1 MDDDWAGERGDQASL
16 FPKSAGDRLRE
27 AREAQ
32 DLSLADIATRTRVPM
47 RHLQAIENGNLEG
60 IPSPTYAIGF
70 ARAYAR
76 AVGLDEKAI
85 AAEIRGSPQ
94 LPLAPSTEYT
104 AYEPRDP
111 KRVPPRGLA
120 TTAGAIG
127 LLVLLAVVIW
137 FGTSLFRPSDESTL
151 AVPDENTIAAAP
163 EAAPSPAVPAAPAA
177 GQVTL
182 TAVDSVWLKIHDAA
196 GKTLFEKIMAPG
208 ERYDVPA
215 DANGPLI
222 DVGRPDQLQVTV
234 NGSQVAPL
242 GGGTAIRNVAISA
255 AALQARGA
263 AQPGAQPTPA
273 PTPAA
278 SATPR
283 PLTPVVTTPAAAA
296 TRRPAPAPTLASPD
310 PEPTGAA
317 PPAP

>member
-32 DLSLADIATRTRVPM
+32 DLTLADIATRTRVPM
-47 RHLQAIENGNLEG
+47 RHLEAIENGNLEG

-70 ARAYAR
+70 ARSYAR
-76 AVGLDEKAI
+76 VVGLDEKAI
-85 AAEIRGSPQ
+85 AAEIRQNPQ
-94 LPLAPSTEYT
+94 LRFAPSTDYV

-111 KRVPPRGLA
+111 KRLPSRGLA

-127 LLVLLAVVIW
+127 LLVLLVVVVW
-137 FGTSLFRPSDESTL
+137 FGTSLFRHSDETPV
-151 AVPDENTIAAAP
+151 AAPDENIIAAAP
-163 EAAPSPAVPAAPAA
+163 EATPTPAAPAG

-182 TAVDSVWLKIHDAA
+182 VATGSVWLKVHDAA
-196 GKTLFEKIMAPG
+196 GKTLFEKTLAPG

-222 DVGRPDQLQVTV
+222 DVGRPDQLQVTI

-242 GGGTAIRNVAISA
+242 GGGTPIKNVAISA
-255 AALQARGA
+255 AALQARGT

-273 PTPAA
+273 PAATRAPAVPPVFAPPAA
-278 SATPR
+278 TP
-283 PLTPVVTTPAAAA
+283 
-296 TRRPAPAPTLASPD
+296 TRRPALSAPVPAEPT
-310 PEPTGAA
+310 PEPTAA
-317 PPAP
+317 LPPAP